1 MANQENKNPEKKKMP
16 PMNNWWWVY
25 LLIIGLLLAQWL
37 SMGGF
42 TAGPQET
49 NWMDFKSEM
58 LAQGAVDHIVVVN
71 KERAEV
77 FIKGEKLGQGRF
89 EKIPKGRPGP
99 HYFFNIG
106 SVESFE
112 NKLAKAEEELQIDP
126 IPITY
131 EERVNWVANIL
142 SWLLPFAIII
152 GIWMLILRRAGGGMR
167 GGMNPFDFGKSKA
180 QLFDKDQR
188 SNVSFKDV
196 AGLEEAKLE
205 VKEIVDFLKN
215 PERYTRLGAKI
226 PKGVILVGP
235 PGTGKTLLAK
245 AVAGEA
251 QVPFFSI
258 SGSEFVEM
266 FVGVGAS
273 RVRDLFKKAKE
284 KAPSIIF
291 IDEIDAIGR
300 SRSKAFSMQPNDERE
315 STLNQLLTEMD
326 GFENNTGV
334 IVIAATNRMDILD
347 RALLRPGRFDRHI
360 YLDLPTFTERKAIF
374 KVHMRKLKLGKDI
387 DLDTLAA
394 HTPGF
399 TGADIANICNE
410 AALIAARNNKSK
422 VEMQDFYDAIDRVV
436 AGLEKKNKIISEREK
451 NIVAH
456 HEAGHAT
463 VSRYLK
469 HADKLLKV
477 SIVPRGRSLGAA
489 WYLPEEHNIYTEA
502 QFMDRLCVALGGR
515 AAEDLVFG
523 EISSGALDDLEKVTK
538 QAYTMVAYYGFDKE
552 LGNLSYYDSTGEYS
566 QSLQKPYSEE
576 TARLIDEKVRDL
588 VRRAYERT
596 KKILTEHEDQMLEL
610 AKLLLE
616 KEVVDRKDLE
626 KIFGPDGA
634 SVKSAQELT
643 GSVKDGKGTSALS
656 ESSNEEPETIDE
668 KPAK

>member
-1 MANQENKNPEKKKMP
+1 MANKENKKPEKTTPTSPFGK
-16 PMNNWWWVY
+16 WGWVY
-25 LLIIGLLLAQWL
+25 LIIIGLLLAQWF
-37 SMGGF
+37 SMGGLSNM
-42 TAGPQET
+42 PRET
-49 NWMDFKSEM
+49 NWTEFKREM
-58 LAQGAVDHIVVVN
+58 LAPGDVDHIVVVN
-71 KERAEV
+71 KEKAEIY
-77 FIKGEKLGQGRF
+77 IKPGKLGQGF
-89 EKIPKGRPGP
+89 YEKIPKGHPGP
-99 HYFFNIG
+99 QYFFNIG

-112 NKLAKAEEELQIDP
+112 NKLEKAREELNLDP
-126 IPITY
+126 IPVSY
-131 EERVNWVANIL
+131 EERIDWVANVL
-142 SWLLPFAIII
+142 SWVLPFAIII
-152 GIWMLILRRAGGGMR
+152 GIWMFILKRASGGGR

-180 QLFDKDQR
+180 QLFDSDQR
-188 SNVSFKDV
+188 SNVTFEDV
-196 AGLEEAKLE
+196 AGLDEAKLE

-215 PERYTRLGAKI
+215 PQRYTRLGAKI

-251 QVPFFSI
+251 KVPFFSI

-273 RVRDLFKKAKE
+273 RVRDLFKKAKD

-374 KVHMRKLKLGKDI
+374 RVHMRKLKLADDI
-387 DLDTLAA
+387 DLETLAA

-410 AALIAARNNKSK
+410 AALIAARKNKDK
-422 VEMQDFYDAIDRVV
+422 VAMQDFYDAIDRVV
-436 AGLEKKNKIISEREK
+436 AGLEKKNKIISEKEK

-469 HADKLLKV
+469 HADRLLKV

-489 WYLPEEHNIYTEA
+489 WYLPEEHNIYTES
-502 QFMDRLCVALGGR
+502 QFMDRLCTALGGR
-515 AAEDLVFG
+515 AAEELVFG

-566 QSLQKPYSEE
+566 QSLQKPYSEA
-576 TARLIDEKVRDL
+576 TAQLIDQKVRAL
-588 VRRAYERT
+588 VQSAYERA
-596 KKILTEHEDQMLEL
+596 KQVLTEHMDQMLEL

-616 KEVVDRKDLE
+616 KEVVDRKDLD
-626 KIFGPDGA
+626 KIFG
-634 SVKSAQELT
+634 
-643 GSVKDGKGTSALS
+643 KDQYPS
-656 ESSNEEPETIDE
+656 ERETDNEQTIPIHE
-668 KPAK
+668 NE

>member
-1 MANQENKNPEKKKMP
+1 MANKENKKPEKTTPTSPFGK
-16 PMNNWWWVY
+16 WGWVY
-25 LLIIGLLLAQWL
+25 LLIIGLLLTQWF
-37 SMGGF
+37 SMGGLSNMP
-42 TAGPQET
+42 GET
-49 NWMDFKSEM
+49 NWTEFKREM
-58 LAQGAVDHIVVVN
+58 LAPGDVDHIVVVN
-71 KERAEV
+71 KEKAEIY
-77 FIKGEKLGQGRF
+77 IKPEKLGQGF
-89 EKIPKGRPGP
+89 YEKIPKGHPGP
-99 HYFFNIG
+99 QYFFNIG

-112 NKLAKAEEELQIDP
+112 NKLEKAREELNLDP
-126 IPITY
+126 IPVSY
-131 EERVNWVANIL
+131 EERIDWVANVL
-142 SWLLPFAIII
+142 SWVLPFAIII
-152 GIWMLILRRAGGGMR
+152 GIWMLILRRASGGMR

-180 QLFDKDQR
+180 QLFDSDQR
-188 SNVSFKDV
+188 SNVTFEDV
-196 AGLEEAKLE
+196 AGLDEAKLE

-215 PERYTRLGAKI
+215 PQRYTRLGAKI

-251 QVPFFSI
+251 KVPFFSI

-273 RVRDLFKKAKE
+273 RVRDLFKKAKD

-374 KVHMRKLKLGKDI
+374 QVHMRKLKLADDI
-387 DLDTLAA
+387 DLETLAA

-410 AALIAARNNKSK
+410 AALIAARKNKEK
-422 VEMQDFYDAIDRVV
+422 IEIQDFYDAIDRVV
-436 AGLEKKNKIISEREK
+436 AGLEKKNKIISEKEK

-469 HADKLLKV
+469 HADRLLKV

-489 WYLPEEHNIYTEA
+489 WYLPEEHNIYTES
-502 QFMDRLCVALGGR
+502 QFMDRLCTALGGR
-515 AAEDLVFG
+515 AAEELVFG

-538 QAYTMVAYYGFDKE
+538 QAYTMIAYYGFDKE

-566 QSLQKPYSEE
+566 QSLQKPYSEA
-576 TARLIDEKVRDL
+576 TAQLIDQKVRAL
-588 VRRAYERT
+588 VQSAYERA
-596 KKILTEHEDQMLEL
+596 KQVLTEHMDQMLEL

-616 KEVVDRKDLE
+616 KEVVDRKDLDR
-626 KIFGPDGA
+626 IFG
-634 SVKSAQELT
+634 
-643 GSVKDGKGTSALS
+643 KDQYPS
-656 ESSNEEPETIDE
+656 EREAKNEQTTPIHENE
-668 KPAK
+668 

>member
-1 MANQENKNPEKKKMP
+1 MEKNKKPKNQKPGSKKTP
-16 PMNNWWWVY
+16 PMNTWWWIY
-25 LLIIGLLLAQWL
+25 LLIIGLLLVQWF

-42 TAGPQET
+42 TATPRET
-49 NWMDFKSEM
+49 NWIDFKTEM
-58 LAQGAVDHIVVVN
+58 LAPGDVERIVVIN

-77 FIKGEKLGQGRF
+77 FIKPDKLGQGRY
-89 EKIPKGRPGP
+89 EKIQKGHPGP

-112 NKLAKAEEELQIDP
+112 NKLARAEEELNLP
-126 IPITY
+126 PVPVTY
-131 EERVNWVANIL
+131 EERINWAANIL
-142 SWLLPFAIII
+142 SWVLPFAIII

-180 QLFDKDQR
+180 QLFDGDQR

-215 PERYTRLGAKI
+215 PQRYTRLGAKI

-273 RVRDLFKKAKE
+273 RVRDLFKKAKD

-374 KVHMRKLKLGKDI
+374 QVHMRKLKLADDI
-387 DLDTLAA
+387 DVETLAA

-410 AALIAARNNKSK
+410 AALIAARSNKKK

-436 AGLEKKNKIISEREK
+436 AGLEKKNKIISEKEK

-463 VSRYLK
+463 ASRYLK

-489 WYLPEEHNIYTEA
+489 WYLPEEHNIYTRA
-502 QFMDRLCVALGGR
+502 QFEDRLCMALGGR
-515 AAEDLVFG
+515 AAEELVFG

-538 QAYTMVAYYGFDKE
+538 QAYTMIAYYGFDKE

-566 QSLQKPYSEE
+566 QSFQKPYSEA
-576 TARLIDEKVRDL
+576 TAQLIDQKVRQL
-588 VRRAYERT
+588 VQDAYERT
-596 KKILTEHEDQMLEL
+596 KKILNEHMDELLAL

-626 KIFGPDGA
+626 QIFGPDERGEKKA
-634 SVKSAQELT
+634 E
-643 GSVKDGKGTSALS
+643 
-656 ESSNEEPETIDE
+656 EEPAVTEE
-668 KPAK
+668 

>member
-1 MANQENKNPEKKKMP
+1 MANNEKKKP
-16 PMNNWWWVY
+16 QNNTPSSPFGKWGWVY
-25 LLIIGLLLAQWL
+25 LVIVGLLLVQWF
-37 SMGGF
+37 SMGGLNGS
-42 TAGPQET
+42 AKET
-49 NWMDFKSEM
+49 NWTQFKTEM
-58 LAQGAVDHIVVVN
+58 LAQNAVDHITVIN

-77 FIKGEKLGQGRF
+77 YIKPDKIGKGTF
-89 EKIPKGRPGP
+89 EKIPEGHPGP

-112 NKLAKAEEELQIDP
+112 SKLEKASEELNLP
-126 IPITY
+126 PVPVSY
-131 EERVNWVANIL
+131 EERVDWVANIL
-142 SWLLPFAIII
+142 SWVLPFAIII

-180 QLFDKDQR
+180 QLFDGDQR
-188 SNVSFKDV
+188 SNVTFEDV

-215 PERYTRLGAKI
+215 PQRYTRLGAKI

-251 QVPFFSI
+251 KVPFFSI

-273 RVRDLFKKAKE
+273 RVRDLFKKAKD

-374 KVHMRKLKLGKDI
+374 KVHMRKLKLADDI
-387 DLDTLAA
+387 DLETLAA

-410 AALIAARNNKSK
+410 AALIAARKNKDK
-422 VEMQDFYDAIDRVV
+422 VEMQDFFDAVDRVV
-436 AGLEKKNKIISEREK
+436 AGLEKKNKIISEKEK

-469 HADKLLKV
+469 NADRLLKV

-489 WYLPEEHNIYTEA
+489 WYLPEEHNIYTES
-502 QFMDRLCVALGGR
+502 QFMDRLCTALGGR
-515 AAEDLVFG
+515 AAEELVFG

-566 QSLQKPYSEE
+566 QSLQKPYSEA
-576 TARLIDEKVRDL
+576 TAQLIDEKVRTLIDK
-588 VRRAYERT
+588 AYQRT
-596 KKILTEHEDQMLEL
+596 KKVLSEHMDQMLEL
-610 AKLLLE
+610 AKMLLE
-616 KEVVDRKDLE
+616 KEVVDRDDLD
-626 KIFGPDGA
+626 KIFG
-634 SVKSAQELT
+634 
-643 GSVKDGKGTSALS
+643 KDQYPSQRES
-656 ESSNEEPETIDE
+656 ESKSENEPTISAHE
-668 KPAK
+668 NE

>member
-1 MANQENKNPEKKKMP
+1 
-16 PMNNWWWVY
+16 MNTWWWIY
-25 LLIIGLLLAQWL
+25 LLIIGLLLVQWF

-42 TAGPQET
+42 TATPRET
-49 NWMDFKSEM
+49 NWIDFKTEM
-58 LAQGAVDHIVVVN
+58 LAPGDVERIVVIN

-77 FIKGEKLGQGRF
+77 FIKPDKLGQGRY
-89 EKIPKGRPGP
+89 EKIQKGHPGP

-112 NKLAKAEEELQIDP
+112 NKLARAEEELNLP
-126 IPITY
+126 PVPVTY
-131 EERVNWVANIL
+131 EERINWAANIL
-142 SWLLPFAIII
+142 SWVLPFAIII

-180 QLFDKDQR
+180 QLFDGDQR

-215 PERYTRLGAKI
+215 PQRYTRLGAKI

-273 RVRDLFKKAKE
+273 RVRDLFKKAKD

-374 KVHMRKLKLGKDI
+374 QVHMRKLKLADDI
-387 DLDTLAA
+387 DVETLAA

-410 AALIAARNNKSK
+410 AALIAARSNKKK

-436 AGLEKKNKIISEREK
+436 AGLEKKNKIISEKEK

-463 VSRYLK
+463 ASRYLK

-489 WYLPEEHNIYTEA
+489 WYLPEEHNIYTRA
-502 QFMDRLCVALGGR
+502 QFEDRLCMALGGR
-515 AAEDLVFG
+515 AAEELVFG

-538 QAYTMVAYYGFDKE
+538 QAYTMIAYYGFDKE

-566 QSLQKPYSEE
+566 QSFQKPYSEA
-576 TARLIDEKVRDL
+576 TAQLIDQKVRQL
-588 VRRAYERT
+588 VQDAYERT
-596 KKILTEHEDQMLEL
+596 KKILNEHMDELLAL

-626 KIFGPDGA
+626 QIFGPDERGEKKA
-634 SVKSAQELT
+634 E
-643 GSVKDGKGTSALS
+643 
-656 ESSNEEPETIDE
+656 EEPAVTEE
-668 KPAK
+668 